1 MSSPN
6 PHLISN
12 TTTSIS
18 WRFTAKEF
26 KSSPNHFNHT
36 VFDNDRFIRSYVR
49 LFTKTIHF
57 ATATRTLLRSLYW
70 PNMPTSGQKR
80 CSWINTLQIE
90 RSLKNDSEIKGV
102 FWSVCALDQLEK
114 LTFPSTYAINSDP
127 SREPGEHLVSV
138 YFDKRG
144 RGEYFD
150 SYGLSPS
157 FVSLKSY
164 MDFYSLLG
172 WIYNRKT
179 LQVVAVTIAF
189 ILSYFV
195 AFYCIWFYIKPCWKR
210 SFYLSFY

>member
-1 MSSPN
+1 MLTPSDYSASDYLSS
-6 PHLISN
+6 
-12 TTTSIS
+12 
-18 WRFTAKEF
+18 
-26 KSSPNHFNHT
+26 
-36 VFDNDRFIRSYVR
+36 
-49 LFTKTIHF
+49 
-57 ATATRTLLRSLYW
+57 
-70 PNMPTSGQKR
+70 
-80 CSWINTLQIE
+80 
-90 RSLKNDSEIKGV
+90 
-102 FWSVCALDQLEK
+102 
-114 LTFPSTYAINSDP
+114 
-127 SREPGEHLVSV
+127 EPGEHLVTV

-195 AFYCIWFYIKPCWKR
+195 AFYCI
-210 SFYLSFY
+210 